1 MNPILDKDRDY
12 EEKMMDAL
20 LKHAAEVA
28 ESELLDEATDE
39 TPVEF
44 SARHEAQ
51 MEAFFKSV
59 RPEKPRLLRPKRIL
73 VLVAALIML
82 FAVGTVALKPTIL
95 NFFLKTSET
104 NTEIRFGEEAPQGD
118 TYETEDVTLGYVPA
132 GMQMV
137 ESTKGGKT
145 TNIRFEKEHLFFQL
159 RLTPTTFVTNFDTES
174 ADWEKIQINNMN
186 GYLQEKNEQIFLKWC
201 SDRFMYTLASNMDE
215 TELLKI
221 AENIK

>member
-1 MNPILDKDRDY
+1 MNPILDKERDY

-51 MEAFFKSV
+51 MEALFKSV

-104 NTEIRFGEEAPQGD
+104 NTEIRFGEEEPQGD

-137 ESTKGGKT
+137 ESNRGETT
-145 TNIRFEKEHLFFQL
+145 TNLKFQNL
-159 RLTPTTFVTNFDTES
+159 NSYFQVRIQRRESTVNSDNENSNSQKVLIQGQKGFIQERDGNIFIIWTNELT
-174 ADWEKIQINNMN
+174 Q
-186 GYLQEKNEQIFLKWC
+186 
-201 SDRFMYTLASNMDE
+201 YTLFGNLTQD
-215 TELLKI
+215 ELLKI